1 MEFMRAR
8 TKQQIETRQM
18 DIINA
23 CDQLFEKCGYDGITI
38 KAISEMTALS
48 RPSIYTYYKTKDE
61 ILLDILEKELL
72 DWKEILEAWIEERPA
87 LTRAEYSKEL
97 TQILLGK
104 DKMMH
109 LYSFLFTLL
118 EQNCGMEHLVKFKVQ
133 VIPVME
139 TVMKSIL
146 VRFPEYKVNEA
157 AMIAEEIVSYIL
169 GLYPMSHL
177 TEKQKEAVKLS
188 STGYEPP
195 RFEVLCCHGIQTLL
209 GWN

>member
-8 TKQQIETRQM
+8 TKQQIEKRQM

-23 CDQLFEKCGYDGITI
+23 CDQLFEKSGYDGITI

-61 ILLDILEKELL
+61 ILLDVLEKELL
-72 DWKEILEAWIEERPA
+72 DWKEILENWINDRPN
-87 LTRAEYSKEL
+87 LTKEEYSTEM
-97 TQILLGK
+97 TEILLGK

-118 EQNCGMEHLVKFKVQ
+118 EQNCGMEHLVRFKRQ
-133 VIPVME
+133 VVPVME
-139 TVMKSIL
+139 TVTKSVM
-146 VRFPEYKVNEA
+146 VRFSEYSVEQA
-157 AMIAEEIVSYIL
+157 SLLTEEMISYIL

-188 STGYEPP
+188 NIGYGAPQ
-195 RFEVLCCHGIQTLL
+195 FDILCRHGILAFL
-209 GWN
+209 NA